1 MTQTQTTQADPTPP
15 APPPPSAPPTPP
27 SATPHTHLTH
37 ALTPA
42 QRLYMWLSAVSIACL
57 LVGDL
62 LGVKLFKIPLGFSFS
77 VPWADGPID
86 SITHTCGMLTFPL
99 TFLITDLANE
109 YFGKKAARRI
119 VYVSFAMGFVSFVA
133 MNVAL
138 AMPHWDVPFNV
149 NPGSFNDVFA
159 NSRVM
164 FVASLTAYLIG
175 SLSDVFLFSRLKR
188 LTGGKLV
195 WLRATGSTVVS
206 QMVDSFVVTYLAF
219 GLGRQLFPSG
229 TDPMPFNEILKTAAT
244 GYMLK
249 FFIALAL
256 TPAIYLGR
264 FLVQRYLGLVPLP
277 PDSQR

>member
-1 MTQTQTTQADPTPP
+1 MSASTDPQH
-15 APPPPSAPPTPP
+15 A
-27 SATPHTHLTH
+27 HLAH

-42 QRLYMWLSAVSIACL
+42 QRLYMWLSAVSVACL
-57 LVGDL
+57 IVGDL
-62 LGVKLFKIPLGFSFS
+62 LGVKLFKLPLGFEFS
-77 VPWADGPID
+77 VFWADGPID
-86 SITHTCGMLTFPL
+86 SITHTCGMLTFPI

-109 YFGKKAARRI
+109 YYGRKAARRI
-119 VYVSFAMGFVSFVA
+119 VYVSFAMGFVSFAA

-149 NPGSFNDVFA
+149 REGSFQDVFA

-175 SLSDVFLFSRLKR
+175 SLADVFLFARFKR
-188 LTGGKLV
+188 LTGGKMV

-206 QMVDSFVVTYLAF
+206 QLVDSFVVTYLAF

-249 FFIALAL
+249 FVIAIGI
-256 TPAIYLGR
+256 TPVIYLGR
-264 FLVQRYLGLVPLP
+264 FLVERFLGLKPLP
-277 PDSQR
+277 PDAQR

>member
-1 MTQTQTTQADPTPP
+1 MSEP
-15 APPPPSAPPTPP
+15 AAHSSPASHA
-27 SATPHTHLTH
+27 HLSH

-42 QRLYMWLSAVSIACL
+42 QRLYMWLSAVSVTFL

-77 VPWADGPID
+77 VPWSDAPID
-86 SITHTCGMLTFPL
+86 AITHTCGMLTFPL

-109 YFGKKAARRI
+109 YYGRKAARRI
-119 VYVSFAMGFVSFVA
+119 VYLSFAMGFVSFAA

-149 NPGSFNDVFA
+149 AAGSFSDVFA

-164 FVASLTAYLIG
+164 FMASISAYLIG
-175 SLSDVFLFSRLKR
+175 SLSDVVLFSWLKR
-188 LTGGKLV
+188 LTGGKMV

-206 QMVDSFVVTYLAF
+206 QFIDSFVVTYLAF

-229 TDPMPFNEILKTAAT
+229 TDPMPFPEILKTAAT

-249 FFIALAL
+249 FVIAIAI

-264 FLVQRYLGLVPLP
+264 YLVQRYIGLKPLP
-277 PDSQR
+277 PDAQR

>member
-1 MTQTQTTQADPTPP
+1 MPEQ
-15 APPPPSAPPTPP
+15 SN
-27 SATPHTHLTH
+27 PHHSHLTH
-37 ALTPA
+37 ALTPP
-42 QRLYMWLSAVSIACL
+42 QRLYMWLSAVSVACL

-62 LGVKLFKIPLGFSFS
+62 LGVKLFRIPLGFSFS
-77 VPWADGPID
+77 VPWSDAPID
-86 SITHTCGMLTFPL
+86 AITHTCGMLTFPL

-109 YFGKKAARRI
+109 YYGRKAARRI
-119 VYVSFAMGFVSFVA
+119 VYLSFAMGFVSFAA

-138 AMPHWDVPFNV
+138 NMPHWEVPFNV
-149 NPGSFNDVFA
+149 SPSSFNDVFA

-164 FVASLTAYLIG
+164 FIASISAYLIG
-175 SLSDVFLFSRLKR
+175 SLADVFLFSWFKR
-188 LTGGKLV
+188 LTGGRFV

-206 QMVDSFVVTYLAF
+206 QFVDSFVVTYLAF

-229 TDPMPFNEILKTAAT
+229 TAPMPFAEILKTAAT

-249 FFIALAL
+249 FVIAIAI

-264 FLVQRYLGLVPLP
+264 YLVQRYIGLMPLP